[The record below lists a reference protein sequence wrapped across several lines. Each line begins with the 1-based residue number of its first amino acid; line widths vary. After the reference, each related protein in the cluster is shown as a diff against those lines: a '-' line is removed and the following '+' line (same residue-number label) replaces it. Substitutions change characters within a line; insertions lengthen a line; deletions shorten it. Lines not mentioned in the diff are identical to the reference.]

1 MQALF
6 SISNPTAFNALINLG
21 QVGTGCVSLWCCKQR
36 YDVLWWLLFQCYG
49 RLSAQTFQFVLT
61 WIEHLRSCNP
71 ISTVWITA
79 DGRWMVIWIYQ
90 SYDEGKMLQPV
101 ESLKDWFE
109 SLKDRLFYLFIF
121 KSCFWLL
128 DLLALKILIH
138 LLALEQTLCL
148 RWTTHE
154 LSCFNYKR
162 GAVPPVFHNIQS
174 DPHIWFGKDLS
185 GNWH

>member
-1 MQALF
+1 MIVESLVITPKVSSIISSHQLGESCIATSDMQALF
-6 SISNPTAFNALINLG
+6 STSNPTAFNALINLG
-21 QVGTGCVSLWCCKQR
+21 QVGTGCVSLWCCKQW

-49 RLSAQTFQFVLT
+49 RLSVRTFQFVLT

-109 SLKDRLFYLFIF
+109 SLKDQLFYLFIYF
-121 KSCFWLL
+121 
-128 DLLALKILIH
+128 
-138 LLALEQTLCL
+138 
-148 RWTTHE
+148 
-154 LSCFNYKR
+154 
-162 GAVPPVFHNIQS
+162 
-174 DPHIWFGKDLS
+174 
-185 GNWH
+185 